1 MNVVVKMTCPS
12 IKTEKRKKKRTKL
25 CDRVLP
31 SYTRGEEIFNMVTHI
46 VGGGIGVIALVLCV
60 LKSAF
65 TANTLGVI
73 CCSVFGAAM
82 ITLYTMSSIY
92 HGLKVGNGKKVFQ
105 IMDHCTIYFL
115 IAGTYTPMLLCGLA
129 SRYPEAAY
137 VTFLA
142 VWSLTALSVTLTAID
157 LEKYKVFSMISYIA
171 MGWAI
176 IFSAKLMF
184 DAIGPIGFALLL
196 AGGLFY
202 TGGTLFFRAGRT
214 KKFFHSIFHIFVLL
228 GSIAHA
234 LCIFFFAI

>member
-1 MNVVVKMTCPS
+1 MNTVIKITCPS
-12 IKTEKRKKKRTKL
+12 DATCTRRKKRIKL

-31 SYTRGEEIFNMVTHI
+31 SYTKGEEIFNMVTHI
-46 VGGGIGVIALVLCV
+46 VGGGIGIIALVLCV
-60 LKSAF
+60 LKAVF
-65 TANTLGVI
+65 TANTLGVV
-73 CCSVFGAAM
+73 CCAIFGASM
-82 ITLYTMSSIY
+82 IALYTMSSIY
-92 HGLKVGNGKKVFQ
+92 HGLKVGTGKKVFQ

-115 IAGTYTPMLLCGLA
+115 IAGTYTPMLLCALA
-129 SRYPEAAY
+129 GRYPTAAY

-142 VWSLTALSVTLTAID
+142 VWSLTALSITLTAID

-184 DAIGPIGFALLL
+184 NVIGPAGFALLL
-196 AGGLFY
+196 AGGIFY

-214 KKFFHSIFHIFVLL
+214 KKYFHSIFHIFVLL

-234 LCIFFFAI
+234 LCVFFFAI